1 MILIQANNNEDY
13 NPLKSNYILNN
24 YKYEEAINH
33 EERNIWRI
41 FYIYLISKNNLL
53 NLFIFNPPLELKP
66 LRICIFIFNFA
77 CDFALN
83 ALFYLSDNISDQ
95 YHYTGKNKLLYT
107 LINNLSIN
115 LASIIVSFL
124 LLSFFQTLTQS
135 SNKIKKLFKEQD
147 KLLITDKNYK
157 VNQDTILK
165 IKNEV
170 LKITKCLKIKIIF
183 FFIFELL
190 IMLFFFYYVI
200 AFCHVY
206 ESTQISW
213 LLDNISSYVMS

>member
-1 MILIQANNNEDY
+1 M
-13 NPLKSNYILNN
+13 
-24 YKYEEAINH
+24 
-33 EERNIWRI
+33 
-41 FYIYLISKNNLL
+41 
-53 NLFIFNPPLELKP
+53 
-66 LRICIFIFNFA
+66 
-77 CDFALN
+77 
-83 ALFYLSDNISDQ
+83 
-95 YHYTGKNKLLYT
+95 
-107 LINNLSIN
+107 
-115 LASIIVSFL
+115 
-124 LLSFFQTLTQS
+124 TQS
-135 SNKIKKLFKEQD
+135 SNTNKKLFKEQY
-147 KLLITDKNYK
+147 KLLITAKNYK

-213 LLDNISSYVMS
+213 LLDNISSYVMSLIITLVISLIGSILYKISIKYKIKKNIV